1 MWLADVA
8 IAVRTAAATCMLLVI
23 EHWQRPSEAAAA
35 LALGVH
41 GDGKRIVSRT
51 LPLLRPGE
59 GEGVRHTRARLRW
72 LAGPLLTPL
81 RTLRSPGESP
91 LHMHPVLLG
100 TSNPP
105 DAHAPVSA
113 ALSALVYRPAGPRGP
128 AIGRAKLCFSCLQHL
143 QHHLQFLAAQRRTPN
158 TQNHGGG
165 HPGLNLKSKDADLDL
180 VRLTPSKRLP
190 GCGAMGVHALY
201 RTRAQRRPT
210 GPHSTID
217 ATVRGSDGAT
227 VRSVRIP

>member
-105 DAHAPVSA
+105 DAHLPVLGGLVGPPIPSCRAPGAYHRTRKTLFFLFA
-113 ALSALVYRPAGPRGP
+113 ASPAPSP
-128 AIGRAKLCFSCLQHL
+128 IPSSP
-143 QHHLQFLAAQRRTPN
+143 TPN
-158 TQNHGGG
+158 AH
-165 HPGLNLKSKDADLDL
+165 
-180 VRLTPSKRLP
+180 
-190 GCGAMGVHALY
+190 
-201 RTRAQRRPT
+201 
-210 GPHSTID
+210 
-217 ATVRGSDGAT
+217 
-227 VRSVRIP
+227 